1 MMKEIDRLAE
11 MEVDVPS
18 MEVNEL
24 PLSALVDETN
34 CVAGEA
40 LSMAYRIG
48 QHLFALDEP
57 KSGELPEVRCFQD
70 MVIRQAVTLK
80 RLNEALYCIM
90 SKLGV

>member
-1 MMKEIDRLAE
+1 MLKEIDRLAE
-11 MEVDVPS
+11 MEVDATP
-18 MEVNEL
+18 MEVNVS
-24 PLSALVDETN
+24 LSALVDETN
-34 CVAGEA
+34 CMAGEA

-70 MVIRQAVTLK
+70 VVIRQAVTLK
-80 RLNEALYCIM
+80 RLNEALCCIM